1 MERSQRRTHR
11 DRRRHLRKLCRL
23 QYGHRRIPAAGKSRS
38 NHVHR
43 THGITRRIIAFA
55 KLYSIQPTLS
65 GGHRITIE
73 ADLTKGIHAFT
84 IVGLPDKA
92 VEESRD
98 RVSAAI
104 KNSGYKSPKQR
115 NQKITVALAPA
126 SLKKE
131 GPSFDLPIALCYL
144 LATEDCRFATENRSF
159 AGELALNGDVRAIR
173 GALAIASAAKNL
185 GMTEVFVPK
194 ENAREAALV
203 SGITVY
209 PVTSLKQVIAH
220 LTPDLKGGAA
230 HERITP
236 QEATP
241 LDTPLSRIVHRS
253 WSDIRG
259 QEGAKRG
266 LMIAAAGGH
275 NIALWGPPGTGKTM
289 LAKAFTELLP
299 PLSEKEALE
308 VTAIHSVAG
317 ALTSEIIVTSPM
329 RAPHHT
335 SSYVSIIGGCAIPKP
350 GEVTLAHRGV
360 LFLDEFPEFDKRVI
374 ESLRQPLEEGY
385 VHVSRAKGSE
395 HFPAEFILIAAMN
408 PCPCGYWGD
417 TKKPCVCVPGA
428 IQRYQRKIS
437 GPIIDRIDLWIE
449 VPRIAHDTLAPGKRK
464 NDNKEIEQLQSDI
477 ARARAHQAKRFAG
490 STVTQN
496 AKMSVHA
503 IDQFIKLDEGAITL
517 LNESAKRLD
526 LSPRAYHRIIKL
538 ARTIADID
546 ESRHIK
552 EAHILEALQYRPK
565 RLFA

>member
-1 MERSQRRTHR
+1 M
-11 DRRRHLRKLCRL
+11 
-23 QYGHRRIPAAGKSRS
+23 
-38 NHVHR
+38 
-43 THGITRRIIAFA
+43 AFA
-55 KLYSIQPTLS
+55 KVYSIQPTLS
-65 GGHRITIE
+65 GGHRITVE
-73 ADLTKGIHAFT
+73 ADLTKGLHAFT

-144 LATEDCRFATENRSF
+144 LATEDIAFAPEGKIF
-159 AGELALNGDVRAIR
+159 AGELALNGEIRGIR
-173 GALAIASAAKNL
+173 GALALASAAKKL
-185 GMTEVFVPK
+185 GIKEIFVPK
-194 ENAREAALV
+194 ENALEAALV
-203 SGITVY
+203 SDIVVY
-209 PVTSLKQVIAH
+209 PVSTLLEVITH
-220 LTPDLKGGAA
+220 LTKDTKGGVP
-230 HERITP
+230 HVRIAP
-236 QEATP
+236 QEQTP
-241 LDTPLSRIVHRS
+241 LESSITKSTHYS
-253 WSDIRG
+253 WNDIRG

-275 NIALWGPPGTGKTM
+275 NIAMWGPPGTGKTM

-299 PLSEKEALE
+299 PLSEANALE

-317 ALTSEIIVTSPM
+317 VLTGQIIVTPPM

-335 SSYVSIIGGCAIPKP
+335 SSYVSIIGGGATPKP
-350 GEVTLAHRGV
+350 GEITLAHRGV
-360 LFLDEFPEFDKRVI
+360 LFMDEFPEFDKRVV

-385 VHVSRAKGSE
+385 VHVARAKGSE
-395 HFPAEFILIAAMN
+395 RFPAEFILIAAMN
-408 PCPCGYWGD
+408 PCPCGYFGD
-417 TKKPCVCVPGA
+417 TKKPCICVPGA
-428 IQRYQRKIS
+428 ITRYQRKIS

-449 VPRIAHDTLAPGKRK
+449 VPRLLHDTLSPGKK
-464 NDNKEIEQLQSDI
+464 NKESDTLQQFQKDI

-490 STVTQN
+490 TTITNN

-503 IDQFIKLDEGAITL
+503 LDKFTKLDDAVVSL

-526 LSPRAYHRIIKL
+526 LSPRAYHRVIKL

-546 ESRHIK
+546 ESRHIG

-565 RLFA
+565 RLFV